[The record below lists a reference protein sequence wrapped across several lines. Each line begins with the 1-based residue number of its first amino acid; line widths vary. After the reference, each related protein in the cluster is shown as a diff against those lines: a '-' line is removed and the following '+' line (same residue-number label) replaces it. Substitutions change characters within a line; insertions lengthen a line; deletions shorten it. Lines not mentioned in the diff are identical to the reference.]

1 MIAAEEISKA
11 IKESPYFQRLFKKCM
26 EFSYSET
33 LGLDQEVSDYTEK
46 EYRDLL
52 RFADLLS
59 SSTDSLSR
67 NYAYKIITY
76 LNSHY
81 RNDPY
86 YRTISK
92 SVYYNL
98 GNFPAVRYLAQTDEN
113 QAELPF
119 DRMLQVEAKKLIQ
132 AVSDNEGIYF
142 TDTQYNLF
150 SKLSDS
156 HEFSFSGPTSMGK
169 SFIIKAFI
177 SKIMQ
182 NTPPENMVIVVPSRA
197 LINQFAIEI
206 HKELGQQL
214 QRFNYKVFTNSNVS
228 ELVLE
233 ANVKLILVLTPERL
247 LSYLSQNENPPI
259 GFLFVDEAHK
269 IAQDDTRSITSYV
282 AIEKTLKKYPDAK
295 LYFSSPNVS
304 NPEVL
309 LKLFQRGGQNHFQTD
324 ETTVAQNMFL
334 ADLDNQTLSYLYESE
349 FKHISATIPQSAA
362 TVNGFLTTFGKE
374 SNLVYCNSP
383 DLTILYAKEFADTMD
398 VCNNADLRTASSVIK
413 QYVHRDYYLV
423 ELVKKGVAYHFGNMP
438 QLIRNLIE
446 KLYRNGDIRYVFCTS
461 TLLEGVNMPTQNL
474 FILNNKQGLKVLKS
488 IDFWNL
494 AGRAGRMTKE
504 LQGNVFCVKHSK
516 CEWEDI
522 TFFSNKKIELVPT
535 VYERL
540 NSKLRSIEKQ
550 IRSGE
555 IRSGSEEEKNILRYI
570 ANIICIDSMQLNT
583 DYHSPIIS
591 LLIENNKETIIELAK
606 ERTHNITIPH
616 SLLNSNESI
625 DIKIQNSVYQQI
637 RHKHDNDEN
646 IKFPRDVNYDSC
658 LNLLRF
664 FHCLYR
670 WENSVKELQNIN
682 SMKYYA
688 LLMSRW
694 INDESLKQIITES
707 IQYHSDNSTEMWFSF
722 REKETF
728 DKDNKKH
735 VNKLIGDIIKDIEN
749 ILRFQFEKYFNHYY
763 MVINHILGEQNAG
776 ENWASLLEYGTRNKI
791 IIALQNVGLSRHSAY
806 EIYKNHRNA
815 LSIENGQ
822 LKSINKERLL
832 NELERNTLEYE
843 EVHSAL

>member
-1 MIAAEEISKA
+1 MILADEISKDV
-11 IKESPYFQRLFKKCM
+11 KESSYFKRLFRKCM

-33 LGLDQEVSDYTEK
+33 IGLEQDGSDYTAK

-59 SSTDSLSR
+59 SATDSESR

-98 GNFPAVRYLAQTDEN
+98 GNFPAVKYLVQTDEN

-119 DRMLQVEAKKLIQ
+119 DKILQVEAKKLIQ
-132 AVSDNEGIYF
+132 KVPDTEGTYF
-142 TDTQYNLF
+142 TDTQYSLF
-150 SKLSDS
+150 AQLSNS

-177 SKIMQ
+177 SKVMK

-214 QRFNYKVFTNSNVS
+214 QRFNYRVFTNSNVS

-233 ANVKLILVLTPERL
+233 SNVKLIFVLTPERL
-247 LSYLSQNENPPI
+247 LSYLSQNDNPPI
-259 GFLFVDEAHK
+259 GLLFVDEAHK

-282 AIEKTLKKYPDAK
+282 AIEKTLKKYPNAK

-309 LKLFQRGGQNHFQTD
+309 LRLFQRGGQKSFQTD

-334 ADLDNQTLSYLYESE
+334 ADLDEQKISYLKDGEFQPLSVVLPESA
-349 FKHISATIPQSAA
+349 IN
-362 TVNGFLTTFGKE
+362 VYGFLSAFGKE

-383 DLTILYAKEFADTMD
+383 ALTIQYAKEFADLIEVND
-398 VCNNADLRTASSVIK
+398 NADLQTASYVIK
-413 QYVHRDYYLV
+413 QYIHRDYYLS

-438 QLIRNLIE
+438 QMIRNLIE

-474 FILNNKQGLKVLKS
+474 FILDNKQGRKVLKP

-504 LQGNVFCVKHSK
+504 LQGNVFCVKHSQ
-516 CEWEDI
+516 CEWKEI
-522 TFFSNKKIELVPT
+522 TFLSQRKVELVPT
-535 VYERL
+535 VSKRL
-540 NSKLRSIEKQ
+540 THKLQTIEKQ
-550 IRSGE
+550 IRNGE
-555 IRSGSEEEKNILRYI
+555 IRSGSKEEKNIMRYI

-583 DYHSPIIS
+583 DYKSPIIS
-591 LLIENNKETIIELAK
+591 QLIENNKGAIIELAQK
-606 ERTHNITIPH
+606 STQNIAIPH

-625 DIKIQNSVYQQI
+625 DIKIQISVYQQI
-637 RHKHDNDEN
+637 MQKHANNESV
-646 IKFPRDVNYDSC
+646 KFPSRVDYNSC
-658 LNLLRF
+658 LHTLQI
-664 FHCLYR
+664 FHDLYH
-670 WENSVKELQNIN
+670 WENYSDELRNIN

-688 LLMSRW
+688 LLMNQW
-694 INDESLKQIITES
+694 INGVSLNQIITKSINYYSENTKTIQIGHNNYES
-707 IQYHSDNSTEMWFSF
+707 FS
-722 REKETF
+722 RS
-728 DKDNKKH
+728 
-735 VNKLIGDIIKDIEN
+735 NKLHINVLIGNIIKYIESV
-749 ILRFQFEKYFNHYY
+749 LRFQFEKYFNHYY
-763 MVINHILGEQNAG
+763 MVIKHILGEENAG

-791 IIALQNVGLSRHSAY
+791 IIALQNVGLSRHSAT
-806 EIYKNHRNA
+806 EIYKNHRRA
-815 LSIENGQ
+815 IIIEGNQ
-822 LKSINKERLL
+822 LKSINKTMLL
-832 NELERNTLEYE
+832 NNLEKNTLEYE
-843 EVHSAL
+843 EVSSIL

>member
-33 LGLDQEVSDYTEK
+33 LGLEQDVSVYTVK
-46 EYRDLL
+46 EYSDLL

-59 SSTDSLSR
+59 SAKDSQSR

-92 SVYYNL
+92 SGYYNL

-132 AVSDNEGIYF
+132 AVPDNEGFYF

-295 LYFSSPNVS
+295 LYFSSSNVS

-309 LKLFQRGGQNHFQTD
+309 LKLFQRGGQNYFQTD

-334 ADLDNQTLSYLYESE
+334 ADIDNQELSYLYESE
-349 FKHISATIPQSAA
+349 FNRISATIPQSAA
-362 TVNGFLTTFGKE
+362 TVNGFLATFGKE
-374 SNLVYCNSP
+374 SNLVYCNSR
-383 DLTILYAKEFADTMD
+383 DLTIQYAKEFADEIEVSD
-398 VCNNADLRTASSVIK
+398 SAELRTASSIIK
-413 QYVHRDYYLV
+413 QYVHRDYYLA

-446 KLYRNGDIRYVFCTS
+446 KLYRNGDIKYVFCTS

-474 FILNNKQGLKVLKS
+474 FILDNRQGRKVLNP

-504 LQGNVFCVKHSK
+504 LQGNVFCVKHSQCK
-516 CEWEDI
+516 WKI
-522 TFFSNKKIELVPT
+522 KNLLQIKKIELIPT
-535 VYERL
+535 VYDKINR
-540 NSKLRSIEKQ
+540 KLELIESQIKNNEIEK
-550 IRSGE
+550 GT
-555 IRSGSEEEKNILRYI
+555 EEEKNILKYI
-570 ANIICIDSMQLNT
+570 ANIICIDTMQLNT
-583 DYHSPIIS
+583 DYSSPIIS
-591 LLIENNKETIIELAK
+591 RLIESNKNTIIELAK
-606 ERTHNITIPH
+606 ERTQNIAIPH

-625 DIKIQNSVYQQI
+625 DLNIQNSVYQQI
-637 RHKHDNDEN
+637 RQKHKNNEN
-646 IKFPRDVNYDSC
+646 IKFPRDVNYNSC
-658 LNLLRF
+658 LDLLQT
-664 FHCLYR
+664 FHSLYN
-670 WENSVKELQNIN
+670 WENNIKELQNIK
-682 SMKYYA
+682 SMRYYA
-688 LLMSRW
+688 LLMFQW
-694 INDESLKQIITES
+694 INGESLNQIITKS
-707 IQYHSDNSTEMWFSF
+707 IQYHTNNNTEMWFSF
-722 REKETF
+722 KERARF
-728 DKDNKKH
+728 NSENKKH
-735 VNKLIGDIIKDIEN
+735 VNKLIGDIIKDIEKV
-749 ILRFQFEKYFNHYY
+749 LRFQFEKYFNHYY
-763 MVINHILGEQNAG
+763 MVIKHILGEQNAG

-791 IIALQNVGLSRHSAY
+791 IIALQNVGLSRHSAS
-806 EIYKNHRNA
+806 EIYKNHRQT

-822 LKSINKERLL
+822 LKSINKTKLL
-832 NELERNTLEYE
+832 KELGKETLEYE
-843 EVHSAL
+843 EVSNVL

>member
-132 AVSDNEGIYF
+132 AVPDNEGIYF
-142 TDTQYNLF
+142 TDTQYSLF

-269 IAQDDTRSITSYV
+269 IAQDDMRSITSYV

-309 LKLFQRGGQNHFQTD
+309 LRLFQRREQNSFQTD
-324 ETTVAQNMFL
+324 ETTVTQNMFL
-334 ADLDNQTLSYLYESE
+334 ADLDRQELSYLYESE
-349 FKHISATIPQSAA
+349 FKTISATIPQLAA

-383 DLTILYAKEFADTMD
+383 ALTIQYAKEFADLIEVSD
-398 VCNNADLRTASSVIK
+398 NADLRTASYVIK
-413 QYVHRDYYLV
+413 QYIHRDYYLA
-423 ELVKKGVAYHFGNMP
+423 ELVKKGVAYHFSNMP
-438 QLIRNLIE
+438 QMIRNLIE

-474 FILNNKQGLKVLKS
+474 FILDNRQAHKVLKP

-504 LQGNVFCVKHSK
+504 LQGNVFCVKHSQ
-516 CEWEDI
+516 CEWKNMKFI
-522 TFFSNKKIELVPT
+522 TEKKIKLIPT
-535 VYERL
+535 VYDKINR
-540 NSKLRSIEKQ
+540 KLELIESQIKNNEIEK
-550 IRSGE
+550 GT
-555 IRSGSEEEKNILRYI
+555 EEEKNILKYI
-570 ANIICIDSMQLNT
+570 ANIICIDTMQLNT
-583 DYHSPIIS
+583 DYSSSIIS
-591 LLIENNKETIIELAK
+591 QLIENNRDTIIQLAK
-606 ERTHNITIPH
+606 ERTKNIEIPH
-616 SLLNSNESI
+616 LLLSSNESI

-637 RHKHDNDEN
+637 RQKHIDNEN
-646 IKFPRDVNYDSC
+646 IKYPRDVDYNSC
-658 LNLLRF
+658 LHLLQK
-664 FHCLYR
+664 FHGLYH
-670 WENSVKELQNIN
+670 WENCSNGIKNIQ
-682 SMKYYA
+682 SMNYYA
-688 LLMSRW
+688 FLMCEW
-694 INDESLKQIITES
+694 INGESLNQIITKS
-707 IQYHSDNSTEMWFSF
+707 IKYYSKNSKNIQIGYSNYELFSSS
-722 REKETF
+722 
-728 DKDNKKH
+728 
-735 VNKLIGDIIKDIEN
+735 NKLHINVLIGGIIKDIESV
-749 ILRFQFEKYFNHYY
+749 LRFQFEKYFNHYY
-763 MVINHILGEQNAG
+763 MVIKHILGEENAG

-791 IIALQNVGLSRHSAY
+791 IIALQNVGLSRHSAT
-806 EIYKNHRNA
+806 EIYKNHRRAIN
-815 LSIENGQ
+815 IEGNQ
-822 LKSINKERLL
+822 LKSINKTMLL
-832 NELERNTLEYE
+832 NELEKNTLVYE
-843 EVHSAL
+843 EVSSIF

>member
-1 MIAAEEISKA
+1 MNVAEEISKT
-11 IKESPYFQRLFKKCM
+11 IKGNSYFHRLYNKCM
-26 EFSYSET
+26 ERSYSET
-33 LGLDQEVSDYTEK
+33 LRLESNISQYTDK

-59 SSTDSLSR
+59 STTDSESR

-81 RNDPY
+81 KNDPY

-92 SVYYNL
+92 SVFYNL
-98 GNFPAVRYLAQTDEN
+98 GNFPAVKYLTQTDDN
-113 QAELPF
+113 QSELPI
-119 DRMLQVEAKKLIQ
+119 DRILQVEAKKMIQ
-132 AVSDNEGIYF
+132 QVPDAEDIYF
-142 TDTQYNLF
+142 TDTQYDLF
-150 SKLSDS
+150 TKLSNS
-156 HEFSFSGPTSMGK
+156 RNFSFSGPTSMGK

-177 SKIMQ
+177 NRVIQ
-182 NTPPENMVIVVPSRA
+182 NKPPENIVIVVPSRA

-309 LKLFQRGGQNHFQTD
+309 LRLFQRKEQNSFQTD
-324 ETTVAQNMFL
+324 ETTVTQNMFL
-334 ADLDNQTLSYLYESE
+334 ADLDRQELSYLYESE
-349 FKHISATIPQSAA
+349 FKTISATIPQLAA

-383 DLTILYAKEFADTMD
+383 ALTIQYAKEFADLIEVSD
-398 VCNNADLRTASSVIK
+398 NADLRTASYVIK
-413 QYVHRDYYLV
+413 QYIHRDYYLA

-446 KLYRNGDIRYVFCTS
+446 KLYRNGDIKYVFCTS

-474 FILNNKQGLKVLKS
+474 FILDNKQGRKVLTP

-504 LQGNVFCVKHSK
+504 LQGNVFCVKHSS
-516 CEWEDI
+516 CDWEEMGFI
-522 TFFSNKKIELVPT
+522 SNKKIELVPT

-540 NSKLRSIEKQ
+540 NSKLKSIEKQ
-550 IRSGE
+550 IRNGE
-555 IRSGSEEEKNILRYI
+555 IKSGTEEEKNILRYI
-570 ANIICIDSMQLNT
+570 ANIICIDTMQLNT
-583 DYHSPIIS
+583 DYNSPIINQ
-591 LLIENNKETIIELAK
+591 LIENNKAAIIELAK
-606 ERTHNITIPH
+606 GCTDGVEIP
-616 SLLNSNESI
+616 SSVLSANESI
-625 DIKIQNSVYQQI
+625 NIKIQNSVYQQI
-637 RHKHDNDEN
+637 RQKNENNEN
-646 IKFPRDVNYDSC
+646 IKFPRDVDYESC
-658 LNLLRF
+658 LGVLQN
-664 FHCLYR
+664 FHSLYN
-670 WENSVKELQNIN
+670 WESCGKELKNIN

-688 LLMSRW
+688 LLMCQW
-694 INDESLKQIITES
+694 IKGESLNQIITES
-707 IQYHSDNSTEMWFSF
+707 INYYSESSKTIQIGHNNYESFSSS
-722 REKETF
+722 
-728 DKDNKKH
+728 
-735 VNKLIGDIIKDIEN
+735 NKLHINVLIGGIIKDIESV
-749 ILRFQFEKYFNHYY
+749 LRFQFEKYFNHYY
-763 MVINHILGEQNAG
+763 MVIKHILGEENAG

-791 IIALQNVGLSRHSAY
+791 IIALQNVGLSRHSAT
-806 EIYKNHRNA
+806 EIYKNHRRAIN
-815 LSIENGQ
+815 IEGNQ
-822 LKSINKERLL
+822 LKSINKTMLL
-832 NELERNTLEYE
+832 NELEKNTLEYE
-843 EVHSAL
+843 EVSSIL